1 MAGIKICSGGLV
13 DAGDAPEEIKILP
26 LGHVHTRKG
35 DFEVDDE
42 SVRMILEKFKERGND
57 LVIDYEHQSL
67 KGTEAPAGGWIRDI
81 YKGEDALVAKV
92 EWTDRAR
99 EYLKNKEYRYLSPV
113 VLVLR
118 DSNRA
123 AWIHSVALTNVP
135 AINKMFAMVNS
146 ADPEDIAEFEE
157 TEGNYMELKEL
168 VKILGLPETA
178 TEEDVRKALAAAGK
192 KEEESG
198 KAAAGESAKEESVP
212 AANAVVLSLL
222 GLKADAKTE
231 DVAAAVMEL
240 KAGAGKD
247 EMLALRAELE
257 KRDAEAAVTAAL
269 KAGKITASQK
279 EWALGDAL
287 SDMAGFEAFAEKAP
301 VVVPQ
306 GKLELKDAPKD
317 AAKDYDMKILK
328 NCGITKEDIEKY
340 YREEE

>member
-1 MAGIKICSGGLV
+1 MAGMKICSGGLV

-26 LGHVHTRKG
+26 LGHVHTSKG

-67 KGTEAPAGGWIRDI
+67 KGTQAPAGGWIRDI

-92 EWTDRAR
+92 EWTDKAR

-135 AINKMFAMVNS
+135 SISKMFAMVNS
-146 ADPEDIAEFEE
+146 AGIEIAELEE

-178 TEEDVRKALAAAGK
+178 TEEDVRKALSAAGEK
-192 KEEESG
+192 KEEP
-198 KAAAGESAKEESVP
+198 AKEDAEP

-240 KAGAGKD
+240 KAGTGKE

-279 EWALGDAL
+279 EWALGYAL
-287 SDMAGFEAFAEKAP
+287 SDKAGFEAFAEKAP

-328 NCGITKEDIEKY
+328 NCGISKEDIEKY
-340 YREEE
+340 YREDE